1 MNSQQ
6 DDAKDWNI
14 DFILQKLRETN
25 CSQLSEKF
33 FDSNT
38 LLHVAVRLG
47 NDQIV
52 EAILSIQQ
60 CQELLMAKNSSE
72 NLPLHLAAKA
82 GHLSI
87 VQHLVSSSP
96 QRHELLMAQNS
107 NGDLPLHLAAKAKH
121 LSIVQYLVSSS
132 PQRHELLMA
141 QNSNGDLPLHVAVNA
156 GELYIVQYLIE
167 LSNQC
172 QELLTTN
179 QSSDNIPL
187 PHPPVNANAWQWYQS
202 LVELSQQQ
210 LQDPYI
216 SKPLKVKNREGN
228 TPLQLAL
235 KKINESSPRRY
246 EEVAMSL
253 IGKDPAEKSQWFPK
267 SKSTPRYA
275 GHAAISV
282 FNMQNRHNFLPHCV
296 LYS

>member
-6 DDAKDWNI
+6 GGAKDWNI

-82 GHLSI
+82 
-87 VQHLVSSSP
+87 
-96 QRHELLMAQNS
+96 
-107 NGDLPLHLAAKAKH
+107 KH

-132 PQRHELLMA
+132 PRRHELLMA

-187 PHPPVNANAWQWYQS
+187 PHPPVNADARQWYQS

-235 KKINESSPRRY
+235 EKINKAVNNKWSPWRY

-253 IGKDPAEKSQWFPK
+253 IGKDPAEKRKWFPN
-267 SKSTPRYA
+267 SKSPPRYA